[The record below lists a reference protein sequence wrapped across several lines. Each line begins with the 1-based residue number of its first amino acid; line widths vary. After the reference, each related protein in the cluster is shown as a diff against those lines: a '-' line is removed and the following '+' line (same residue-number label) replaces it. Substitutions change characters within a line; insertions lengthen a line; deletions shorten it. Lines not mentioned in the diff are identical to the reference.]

1 MLATLFFAFVAGT
14 LTVLSPCVL
23 PVLPLIL
30 GAAASQGRTGP
41 VFLALG
47 LTVSFVT
54 IGLFVALFG
63 FAIGLD
69 EGVFRQI
76 AALLM
81 IVVGVVLLMP
91 ALQIRLATA
100 GGPLSGWINDRF
112 AGGSETG
119 NGGPFGLGL
128 LMGAIWAPCV
138 GPTLGAASVMAAQ
151 GENLL
156 QVTLTMILFGIGSA
170 LPLLLL
176 GLLSREALMRWR
188 GKMLSLGG
196 GLKSALG
203 VLLVVSGFLV
213 LSGYDKQAESYLVN
227 TSPDWLTDLTT
238 RY

>member
-23 PVLPLIL
+23 PVLPMVL
-30 GAAASQGRTGP
+30 GAASAKSRSGL

-47 LTVSFVT
+47 LTLSFVA

-76 AALLM
+76 AAMLM
-81 IVVGVVLLMP
+81 IAVGVVLLMP
-91 ALQIRLATA
+91 VLQTRLATA
-100 GGPLSGWINDRF
+100 GGPVSGWVNDRF
-112 AGGSETG
+112 GGERETG

-151 GENLL
+151 GDNLL

-176 GLLSREALMRWR
+176 GLMSREMLMRWR
-188 GKMLSLGG
+188 GKILSLGG
-196 GLKSALG
+196 GLKSVLG
-203 VLLVVSGFLV
+203 LLLLVAGVLV
-213 LSGYDKQAESYLVN
+213 LSGYDKRAEAFLVQQ
-227 TSPDWLTDLTT
+227 SPDWLTELTT
-238 RY
+238 RF

>member
-14 LTVLSPCVL
+14 LTVMSPCVL
-23 PVLPLIL
+23 PVLPMVL
-30 GAAASQGRTGP
+30 GAAASSGRSGP

-47 LTVSFVT
+47 LTLSFVA

-81 IVVGVVLLMP
+81 IAVGAVLVVPVL
-91 ALQIRLATA
+91 QTRLATA
-100 GGPLSGWINDRF
+100 GGPVSGWVNERF
-112 AGGSETG
+112 AGNEESG

-138 GPTLGAASVMAAQ
+138 GPTLGAASVLAAQ

-156 QVTLTMILFGIGSA
+156 EVTLTMLLFGIGSA

-176 GLLSREALMRWR
+176 GLLSREVLMRWR

-196 GLKSALG
+196 GLKSLLG
-203 VLLVVSGFLV
+203 VLLVVSGVLV
-213 LSGYDKQAESYLVN
+213 FSGYDKQAEAYLVEK
-227 TSPDWLTDLTT
+227 SPDWLTELTT
-238 RY
+238 RF

>member
-14 LTVLSPCVL
+14 LTVMSPCVL
-23 PVLPLIL
+23 PVLPMVL
-30 GAAASQGRTGP
+30 GAAASKGRSGP

-47 LTVSFVT
+47 LTLSFVA

-76 AALLM
+76 AAVLM
-81 IVVGVVLLMP
+81 IAVGAVLVVPVL
-91 ALQIRLATA
+91 QTRLATA
-100 GGPLSGWINDRF
+100 GGPVSGWVNERF
-112 AGGSETG
+112 AGSEVGG
-119 NGGPFGLGL
+119 NGGPFGLGV

-156 QVTLTMILFGIGSA
+156 EVTLTMLLFGIGSA

-176 GLLSREALMRWR
+176 GLLSREVLMRWR

-196 GLKSALG
+196 NLKSLLG
-203 VLLVVSGFLV
+203 LLLVVSGFLV
-213 LSGYDKQAESYLVN
+213 LSGYDKQAEAYLVEK
-227 TSPDWLTDLTT
+227 SPDWLTVLTT
-238 RY
+238 RF